1 MNGHPLSWPT
11 TFRARAAGEEWIDL
25 PETSLETLRVNLRE
39 QAWINRHLGGGHAV
53 WRHALPF
60 LARCPSAPIQVLEMG
75 CGGADLSRYL
85 VDVARRMEKP
95 IHVVGLDRQPAVLS
109 CAREWC
115 RDYPEITLVQ
125 ADALT
130 PPFAR
135 AGFDLVLLP
144 DLLHHL
150 PAASMAPVL
159 QVASRLCRGLV
170 VVTDLLR
177 SPLAYLAFLSL
188 ARVASLSLMSRH
200 DGALSIRRG
209 FTPDEFH
216 VLAQEA
222 GLVHWALQRHRLF
235 RLALTYPGTG

>member
-1 MNGHPLSWPT
+1 MNWHPLTWLAA
-11 TFRARAAGEEWIDL
+11 FRARGDGEEWIDL
-25 PETSLETLRVNLRE
+25 PDISLETLRVNLRE
-39 QAWINRHLGGGHAV
+39 QAWINRRLGGGRAV

-60 LARCPSAPIQVLEMG
+60 LARCPSAPIKVLEMG
-75 CGGADLSRYL
+75 CGGADLSRHL
-85 VDVARRMEKP
+85 VAVARRMEKP
-95 IHVVGLDRQPAVLS
+95 IHVVGLDRQPTVLS

-135 AGFDLVLLP
+135 ASFDLVLLP

-150 PAASMAPVL
+150 PAASLAPVL
-159 QVASRLCRGLV
+159 QAASRLCRGLV
-170 VVTDLLR
+170 VVSDILR

-188 ARVASLSLMSRH
+188 ARVASLSPMSRH

-209 FTPDEFH
+209 FTPAELRA
-216 VLAQEA
+216 LAQEA
-222 GLVHWALQRHRLF
+222 DLVHWALQRHRLF